1 MIDVAKGKKS
11 SCLALKISK
20 KLWKK
25 LIILSNNEK
34 TLRDYPVQSEQTHQ
48 WTHSQHKKE
57 RNDQLNIIE

>member
-34 TLRDYPVQSEQTHQ
+34 TLCDYPVQSEQNKPISGHIPST
-48 WTHSQHKKE
+48 KK
-57 RNDQLNIIE
+57 NVMIS